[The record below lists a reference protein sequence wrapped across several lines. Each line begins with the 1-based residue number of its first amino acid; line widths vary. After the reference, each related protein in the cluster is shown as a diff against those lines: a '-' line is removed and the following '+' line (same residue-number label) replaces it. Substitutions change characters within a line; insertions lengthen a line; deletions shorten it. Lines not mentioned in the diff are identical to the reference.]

1 MDLSLDAVARQRR
14 VNGFPLP
21 EDKTARFVE
30 QQRRDMVIQRYV
42 MRHGHTKVEFGVK
55 YGPFYTEGLAL
66 KALEDDRAKNPG
78 LYGQ

>member
-1 MDLSLDAVARQRR
+1 
-14 VNGFPLP
+14 
-21 EDKTARFVE
+21 
-30 QQRRDMVIQRYV
+30 MVIQRYV